1 MTMKA
6 TIKTCVAAL
15 AILLPTTGACAA
27 KIQKVRAESSDSTQI
42 LFIGNSFTYYNNMPE
57 MLRQLASSLNLKMAP
72 SRAIKGGQTLKGHLE
87 DEFLPRILNDG
98 GFDYAVIQDAS
109 YPPSYS
115 TKDVINNV
123 YPYAHK
129 IDSLAKA
136 GSPNVKT
143 IYYMTW
149 GHKDGIRKANKTDY
163 PLNHTYHGM
172 QQRLNTS
179 YLEMAHDNGGICAP
193 VGMAWERVV
202 NERPDIDLF
211 SAKDRYHP
219 SKEGSYL
226 AACTILST
234 ILGKPFVSPYY
245 AGLPEEVALYLQ
257 KTAGETV
264 ADNLALIGIKQ

>member
-1 MTMKA
+1 MRITFKLFIISILLATVSQAQAA
-6 TIKTCVAAL
+6 TIKKQRAA
-15 AILLPTTGACAA
+15 
-27 KIQKVRAESSDSTQI
+27 ESDSTQV
-42 LFIGNSFTYYNNMPE
+42 LFIGNSFTFYNDMPE
-57 MLRQLASSLNLKMAP
+57 MMRRLASTLNLKIAP
-72 SRAIKGGQTLKGHLE
+72 SRSLKGGQTFEGHLM
-87 DEFLPRILNDG
+87 DPFLLGILKDG
-98 GFDYAVIQDAS
+98 GFDYVVMHDAS
-109 YPPSYS
+109 HRPSYS
-115 TKDVINNV
+115 TKDVMRDV

-149 GHKDGIRKANKTDY
+149 GHKDGIRAAKRTDY

-179 YLEMAHDNGGICAP
+179 YLEMAHENGGICAP